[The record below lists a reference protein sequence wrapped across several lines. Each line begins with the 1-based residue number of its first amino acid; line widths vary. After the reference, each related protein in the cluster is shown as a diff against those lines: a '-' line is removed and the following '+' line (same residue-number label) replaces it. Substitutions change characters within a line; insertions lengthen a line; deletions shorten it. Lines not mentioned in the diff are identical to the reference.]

1 MLRWGIWATLIWHY
15 TVDAFLISTSLLRS
29 EGIYLRVSGAIVG
42 GAALIPLGIA
52 AFSYFSRGGFEAEPN
67 LLNSARPLAPPE
79 TQALPGITDVAAAE
93 AAAGG
98 APSGASASDSPMS
111 SRA

>member
-52 AFSYFSRGGFEAEPN
+52 AISYLSRGGFETDPE
-67 LLNSARPLAPPE
+67 LLNSARPLAAPPADAMPGTVE
-79 TQALPGITDVAAAE
+79 MVEPEIALESAAA
-93 AAAGG
+93 
-98 APSGASASDSPMS
+98 
-111 SRA
+111 